1 MLIYSSLV
9 TWKPSEANK
18 SNFEEKSKKPT
29 NRKLEKAR
37 LKSNLNKPPKSK
49 RKSGDL
55 FDI

>member
-1 MLIYSSLV
+1 V

-29 NRKLEKAR
+29 NKKLEKAR
-37 LKSNLNKPPKSK
+37 LKSNLNKPPKFK
-49 RKSGDL
+49 RKIGDL